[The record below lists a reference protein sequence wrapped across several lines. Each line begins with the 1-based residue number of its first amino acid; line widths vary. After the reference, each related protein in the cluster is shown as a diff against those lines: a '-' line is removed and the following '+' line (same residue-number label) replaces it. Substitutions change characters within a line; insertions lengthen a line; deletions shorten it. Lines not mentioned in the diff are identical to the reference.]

1 MLRRLTIEDYGLIRR
16 AQIDF
21 ARGATMFTGE
31 TGSGKTMVLGAMTFV
46 LGERANAEVV
56 RRGASRA
63 TVTLEFEPSAALR
76 VRLAADGFA
85 LDDGEDGVLTR
96 EMTDA
101 GKSALRL
108 NGRATTAGYVRDLAP
123 ELADIV
129 GQHDAQR
136 LLAPAYHVNLL
147 DRFAGEPALR
157 AGAEVADAF
166 SGLESLREEL
176 RALSQDE
183 RDAADRLAYAQFG
196 LEEIENIAPQDGEDE
211 RLTERR
217 RYLDNVERIAG
228 ALRAAHDALGGDDS
242 SAGDALGTAAVALAG
257 VAEIGS
263 GLAEMAGAAAA
274 LQSEAAELAT
284 QIAREL
290 DTVESDPAELEQ
302 INARLEDLDR
312 LKRKY
317 GGSLAAVAAAVEEFR
332 TTVARFANRDELRAT
347 ITARIARAQSDLASA
362 AKTLGDLRR
371 IAAKRLR
378 ERIERELAD
387 LALPSA
393 RFDTAFEPLAQ
404 IGPGGGDHVEFV
416 FAANKGEPQR
426 PLARVASGGELS
438 RVLLALVVAL
448 ASSRDGTALI
458 FDEIDTGIG
467 GATATAVGLRL
478 GRLAGAGQVLCVTHL
493 AQIASWADDHY
504 LLEKREG
511 KAGTSIAVELIDGAE
526 DRTRELARMLS
537 GEAHDVAVAHAR
549 SLLDQTAK
557 RRVAL
562 ASSASP

>member
-166 SGLESLREEL
+166 SSLESLREEL

-228 ALRAAHDALGGDDS
+228 ALRAAHDALNGDDS
-242 SAGDALGTAAVALAG
+242 SAGDALGTAAGALAG

-302 INARLEDLDR
+302 INARLEDLDG

-493 AQIASWADDHY
+493 AQIASWADEHY